1 MLISMKVYQP
11 FLIRVAFPRKAY
23 FDAGSVHCQDL
34 LDKTARKTG
43 PANEEWGSGVCVAEM
58 LIIVNSLIDLNNL
71 DKYLVKWI

>member
-43 PANEEWGSGVCVAEM
+43 PANEE
-58 LIIVNSLIDLNNL
+58 
-71 DKYLVKWI
+71 